1 MKTFITLLVII
12 IISSQAFGQKK
23 SKKEAETEADN
34 NKTQIDSLN
43 KVTKSLTLQLDSV
56 SSELSKYMEVYKAIK
71 EKVLHYNFDPTRS
84 SFLIDS
90 IKTSRDS
97 SSAILFGTRSASSD
111 SIAILLRENNMLK
124 FKIDSVKVA
133 WARNMDAINAMDVDK
148 VKAVSSLKQLR
159 ELLDSKIITEAEFT
173 LLKKKYLEKL

>member
-1 MKTFITLLVII
+1 M
-12 IISSQAFGQKK
+12 ISSQAFSQKK
-23 SKKEAETEADN
+23 SKKEEEAAAD
-34 NKTQIDSLN
+34 KSKVQIDSLN

-56 SSELSKYMEVYKAIK
+56 SSELAKYMEVYSAVK
-71 EKVLHYNFDPTRS
+71 EKVIHYSFDPTRS

-90 IKTSRDS
+90 LKTSRDS
-97 SSAILFGTRSASSD
+97 SSAKLLGVNTASSD
-111 SIAILLRENNMLK
+111 SIAILVRENNMLK
-124 FKIDSVKVA
+124 FKIDSIKIVWSK
-133 WARNMDAINAMDVDK
+133 NMEAINAVDVDK